1 MYLQGE
7 QNEAVADNNHITTVG
22 PVEREMKQ
30 KKMRNYHM
38 IKLKEQLLD
47 MADFLS
53 KHLTKLEDG
62 PDNTSTINK
71 LVSEIKTFV
80 DDQDT
85 TIESMVQFTKRVTT
99 QVKTQASIQSINY
112 LSNSGWGE
120 VYDMRDII

>member
-1 MYLQGE
+1 
-7 QNEAVADNNHITTVG
+7 
-22 PVEREMKQ
+22 
-30 KKMRNYHM
+30 
-38 IKLKEQLLD
+38 

-80 DDQDT
+80 DEKDT
-85 TIESMVQFTKRVTT
+85 TVESMVQFTKKVTT

-120 VYDMRDII
+120 VYDMRDIILWAFTASGEINNEEVELYTNDDNAWKEELFHIWEIIHD